1 MRDRAEAV
9 AGDLDGVGDPDGA
22 DDPDGAGVDALL
34 CLHGEGLPRP
44 NVRYLSGFTG
54 SSAALLI
61 GRGHRVLITDGR
73 YREQAAAECP
83 DWEVEILPPGGVDT
97 AAIGACCRSR
107 ALTRVGYEPDGITA
121 GKLAELR
128 DAGSAAFVPAGGLV
142 EARRRRKGPA
152 EIAAME
158 AAAGIADAAL
168 AATAGLARAGASER
182 DVALEIDVQM
192 RRRGAEE
199 SAFATIVAAGPHSAI
214 PHALPSERRLAAG
227 DLVCID
233 CGAVVDGYRSDL
245 TRVWVIGEPDAEQ
258 RRVHTAV
265 LRAHDRALALV
276 RPGALGDDLNRAA
289 RRELTAAGLG
299 DRWRHGIGHG
309 VGLAIHEAPSLRVGA
324 GAELAAGDVV
334 TIEPGAYRSGW
345 GGVRIED
352 MVLVTDAG
360 ARPLSAA
367 PTALRVIA

>member
-1 MRDRAEAV
+1 MRKRAKAV
-9 AGDLDGVGDPDGA
+9 AGAL
-22 DDPDGAGVDALL
+22 DGAGVDALL

-61 GRGHRVLITDGR
+61 ACGHRLLITDGR

-83 DWEVEILPPGGVDT
+83 DWEVEILPPGGADA
-97 AAIGACCRSR
+97 AAIGECCRSR
-107 ALTRVGYEPDGITA
+107 GFARVGYEPQGITA
-121 GKLAELR
+121 GKLDELR
-128 DAGSAAFVPAGGLV
+128 DAGGAAFVPAGGLV
-142 EARRRRKGPA
+142 EARRRRKGLD
-152 EIAAME
+152 EIAAIE
-158 AAAGIADAAL
+158 AAAGIVDAAL
-168 AATAGLARAGASER
+168 EATAGLARAGVSER
-182 DVALEIDVQM
+182 DLALELDVQM

-199 SAFATIVAAGPHSAI
+199 PAFSTIVAAGPRSAI

-245 TRVWVIGEPDAEQ
+245 TRVWVMGEPDAEQ
-258 RRVHTAV
+258 RRVHAAV

-276 RPGALGDDLNRAA
+276 RPGAGGDDLNGAA
-289 RRELTAAGLG
+289 REELAAAGIDG
-299 DRWRHGIGHG
+299 WWRHGIGHG
-309 VGLAIHEAPSLRVGA
+309 VGLAIHEAPSLRAGT

-352 MVLVTDAG
+352 LVLVTEAG
-360 ARPLSAA
+360 ARTLSAA
-367 PTALRVIA
+367 PTALRVIG